1 MQTCEMKPQVSP
13 RRGLML
19 LTAMLAMSLTTPVRA
34 EGEGRT
40 ASLSDTPQ
48 SQVTVISQT
57 DTLTRERTA
66 AGVAEWGVTES
77 EWQRYEQLMLGRRG
91 QQSPHLDPLMVL
103 GIEAQSVEDRKRFA
117 ELSVQMEY
125 RRVEAELAFQREYDA
140 AWKRLYPNLLPIQG
154 MGTSQS
160 DGGRLA
166 VFVRSDCGE
175 RCDKA
180 IIELLSRNVAF
191 DVYLTDSGGSDTA
204 VRQWAVSH
212 RIPVEKVKA
221 GDITLN
227 HDGGRWLTMGNGA
240 MPAVLKQGEGGVW
253 IPAAY

>member
-1 MQTCEMKPQVSP
+1 MQTCEMKREVSP
-13 RRGLML
+13 RRVVML
-19 LTAMLAMSLTTPVRA
+19 LTATLAVSLSTQTWA
-34 EGEGRT
+34 EGRT
-40 ASLSDTPQ
+40 APLSGTPQ
-48 SQVTVISQT
+48 SQATVISQT
-57 DTLTRERTA
+57 DTLTRDRTA
-66 AGVAEWGVTES
+66 AGVAAWGVTES
-77 EWQRYEQLMLGRRG
+77 EWQRYEQLIQGRRG
-91 QQSPHLDPLMVL
+91 QQSPNLDPLMVL
-103 GIEAQSVEDRKRFA
+103 GIEAQSAEERKRFA

-154 MGTSQS
+154 MGSSVAQ
-160 DGGRLA
+160 GGRLA

-180 IIELLSRNVAF
+180 ITGLLNRNVAF
-191 DVYLTDSGGSDTA
+191 DVYLTGSGGSDA
-204 VRQWAVSH
+204 VVRQWAVSH